1 MLETGIDSGH
11 SFDDVARIWAMEG
24 RYYTENLSGLDL
36 VVLDGNEIPKKS
48 QNLSSFPYWRQ
59 TNLSINPQ

>member
-1 MLETGIDSGH
+1 
-11 SFDDVARIWAMEG
+11 MEG

-48 QNLSSFPYWRQ
+48 KSFILPILEANKSFYES
-59 TNLSINPQ
+59 TNKDLG